1 MIAFSAAERRR
12 TLLVALLFVALTALF
27 AWPLS
32 ARPGDRVMSASP
44 DANLFM
50 WTLAWDVHAF
60 THQPLDIFDANIYHP
75 LRRTLGDSEC
85 VRDRQCVNAYRITLT
100 PTA

>member
-1 MIAFSAAERRR
+1 
-12 TLLVALLFVALTALF
+12 
-27 AWPLS
+27 
-32 ARPGDRVMSASP
+32 
-44 DANLFM
+44 M